1 MLNEKEIFTSNYYLN
16 ERIKLPHYEKIL
28 EKIKKYRSSNLTKI
42 DKKLFN
48 ELNKRNLINW
58 GRIASSH
65 RTKISETFLSDYIK
79 YMSKKTILYKRRVS
93 EKFLEKHFNEL
104 PFDYILKYQMVSE
117 RFFRKYIQYYN
128 GDYFTKY
135 HYRINVKKINTEFLE
150 FLEKKEMISFQS
162 IANTSLVPLDYLMKN
177 INKIKTYDLFKDIF
191 NNRLITSKIKIQVF
205 TEYSKKFKN
214 VNQLIL
220 FFDIKNKNF
229 RRLDY
234 ECLNWL
240 NLPIYLFIEFL
251 DKIIFLKKDINV
263 NYLAEEISHNL
274 LLEKEVKEKIL
285 SYIELRYL

>member
-93 EKFLEKHFNEL
+93 EEFLEKHFNEL

>member
-48 ELNKRNLINW
+48 ELNKKNLINW

-93 EKFLEKHFNEL
+93 EEFLEKHFNEL

-117 RFFRKYIQYYN
+117 RFFRKYIQYFN

-240 NLPIYLFIEFL
+240 NLPINLFIEFL